1 MCSSDLKVIRLVLP
15 PVTEERRKEL
25 TKTVKAF
32 GEDAKIA
39 VRNLRRTANDELKK
53 EEKSGEISED
63 QLKDCLD
70 RVQKD
75 TDDGVKKIDDIIAE
89 KDKEIMEV

>member
-1 MCSSDLKVIRLVLP
+1 M
-15 PVTEERRKEL
+15 
-25 TKTVKAF
+25 
-32 GEDAKIA
+32 
-39 VRNLRRTANDELKK
+39 NDELKK